1 MFDLHILL
9 VPGLKVGLMADQ
21 MEDGKKNRLRS
32 KAWPRFDSLM
42 LPRYCPEVRST
53 KFKPAHRRTWLP
65 CSNRRK
71 SPPKAMMAGLSGR
84 EMPMGRT

>member
-1 MFDLHILL
+1 
-9 VPGLKVGLMADQ
+9 
-21 MEDGKKNRLRS
+21 
-32 KAWPRFDSLM
+32 M

-84 EMPMGRT
+84 EMPMGRTRSAHGMCSSTAEIRVSASWMTRAAAAVLVQEVPKLPLILL